1 MAEKDSVQ
9 IKKQL
14 SEKLPEYKFSVTRND
29 FAGGHSVNVRVLS
42 GPFEVFADD
51 NARDRQNGYIEIW
64 RDKYKEDE
72 RINDAIKPDIDK
84 MYKIIYDI
92 GQFPSGYHGG
102 PYLHWNFGSYS
113 SPYKVTAS
121 KKSTPA
127 PRAEKSSDET
137 NADSELLMTF
147 SQGWSL
153 YKTTITKKDYDGKT
167 ITLVVYN
174 LNKTKDLKNIPYD
187 KFLEFKGEMLTNL
200 GMKWGKFQKF
210 EKWTFPP
217 DTDILK
223 VIIDKYYGAGE
234 SKKEETPTP
243 QPAPKS
249 NKMSVK
255 EIADRLMTLD
265 STLWDRL
272 KIESGSQLYSDDDL
286 QKKYIKYW
294 TEFYEGD
301 TSIPTKMKELSMRE
315 RNELSDYFEDDNYH
329 ALKNLFMLY
338 GYFGIDNK
346 VSAEL
351 YYSTSGYGLNPKNFK
366 SEDKKEEEF
375 KVGDVYLD
383 KLSQGKLKIT
393 EVGLKEIMV
402 LIEIG
407 NYLDTYNKVYARLM
421 IERGDWVKIIDE
433 EKEEQL
439 PFKEGDKFLLTIN
452 SGDTTLT
459 ILDIDEKDVKV
470 QYADGS
476 KGIFE
481 LDTAKSRVERGVWK
495 KVLDEEKEEITFKTG
510 DKFLVKGRPD
520 KIFELGLIA
529 MGQVMIIT
537 PDMGEVAYNLTEVKQ
552 RFESGAWTKII
563 DEEKEGGTEEE
574 IKKAIAALEILAE
587 DGDEDARKGIEAL
600 KILLN

>member
-14 SEKLPEYKFSVTRND
+14 SEKLPEYKFSVTRSD
-29 FAGGHSVNVRVLS
+29 FAGGHSVSVRVLS
-42 GPFEVFADD
+42 GPFEVFASPE
-51 NARDRQNGYIEIW
+51 ARENNNGYIDIF
-64 RDKYKEDE
+64 RDRYKEDE

-113 SPYKVTAS
+113 KPYEVTAS
-121 KKSTPA
+121 KKSKPA
-127 PRAEKSSDET
+127 PMPEKSSGET

-153 YKTTITKKDYDGKT
+153 YKTTINKKDYDGKP

-174 LNKTKDLKNIPYD
+174 LNKNKDLKNIPYD

-200 GMKWGKFQKF
+200 NMKWGKFQKF

-217 DTDILK
+217 DTDVLK
-223 VIIDKYYGAGE
+223 VIIDKYYGVGE
-234 SKKEETPTP
+234 SKEETPTP
-243 QPAPKS
+243 QPTPATKDS
-249 NKMSVK
+249 KMSVK

-272 KIESGSQLYSDDDL
+272 KIESGSQLYADDDL

-294 TEFYEGD
+294 TDYYEGD
-301 TSIPTKMKELSMRE
+301 TSIPTKMKELSMAE
-315 RNELSDYFEDDNYH
+315 RNDLADYFEDDNYH
-329 ALKNLFMLY
+329 SLKNLFMLY

-346 VSAEL
+346 KSSEAFYEK
-351 YYSTSGYGLNPKNFK
+351 YFKGLNPKNFK
-366 SEDKKEEEF
+366 PEEEKLTF
-375 KVGDVYLD
+375 KVGDVYYS
-383 KLSQGKLKIT
+383 KLFEQKLTIT
-393 EVGLKEIMV
+393 EVKFEEITFRFD
-402 LIEIG
+402 
-407 NYLDTYNKVYARLM
+407 NYTFETYSRIYCRLM
-421 IERGDWVKIIDE
+421 IERGDWIKVVNE
-433 EKEEQL
+433 EKKEL

-459 ILDIDEKDVKV
+459 ILDIDEASVKV
-470 QYADGS
+470 KYADGS
-476 KGIFE
+476 IGIFE
-481 LDTAKSRVERGVWK
+481 LDTAKSRVERKFWK
-495 KVLDEEKEEITFKTG
+495 KVLDEEKE
-510 DKFLVKGRPD
+510 
-520 KIFELGLIA
+520 
-529 MGQVMIIT
+529 
-537 PDMGEVAYNLTEVKQ
+537 
-552 RFESGAWTKII
+552 
-563 DEEKEGGTEEE
+563 GGSEEE

>member
-127 PRAEKSSDET
+127 PKTEKSSGET

-153 YKTTITKKDYDGKT
+153 YKTTINKTGTDGKPL
-167 ITLVVYN
+167 TLVVYN

-217 DTDILK
+217 DADILK

-272 KIESGSQLYSDDDL
+272 KIESGSKLYSDDDL

-315 RNELSDYFEDDNYH
+315 RNELGDYFEDDNYH

-366 SEDKKEEEF
+366 SEDKKEEQF
-375 KVGDVYLD
+375 KAGDVYFS
-383 KLSQGKLKIT
+383 KLFKQKLTIDRVQEDTIFVDYEDDSSERYTPTYAK
-393 EVGLKEIMV
+393 LMV
-402 LIEIG
+402 
-407 NYLDTYNKVYARLM
+407 
-421 IERGDWVKIIDE
+421 ERGDWIKVIDE
-433 EKEEQL
+433 EKEEL

-459 ILDIDEKDVKV
+459 ILDIDEADVKV

-476 KGIFE
+476 KGLFE

-495 KVLDEEKEEITFKTG
+495 KV
-510 DKFLVKGRPD
+510 
-520 KIFELGLIA
+520 
-529 MGQVMIIT
+529 
-537 PDMGEVAYNLTEVKQ
+537 
-552 RFESGAWTKII
+552 I
-563 DEEKEGGTEEE
+563 DEEIEGGTEEE

-587 DGDEDARKGIEAL
+587 DGDEDAKKGIEAL